1 MEKFLIE
8 SGTLKTYIM
17 SKEPPTI
24 DDYGK
29 AILKKKPRQLGELMM
44 ARRLSD
50 GQEWYIS
57 SKAVCQKIDRWKK
70 KMG

>member
-8 SGTLKTYIM
+8 SGTLKIYVVA
-17 SKEPPTI
+17 KERLTTE
-24 DDYGK
+24 DFGRV
-29 AILKKKPRQLGELMM
+29 ILKKKPRQLGELMM

-57 SKAVCQKIDRWKK
+57 SEAVCRKIGRWKERRA
-70 KMG
+70 